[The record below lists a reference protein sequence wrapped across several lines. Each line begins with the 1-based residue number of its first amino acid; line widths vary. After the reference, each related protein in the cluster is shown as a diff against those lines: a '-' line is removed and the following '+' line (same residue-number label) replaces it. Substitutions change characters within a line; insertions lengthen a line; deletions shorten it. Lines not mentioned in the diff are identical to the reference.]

1 MEPALALYYSRGDL
15 AAAQPTIAV
24 YYGVAK
30 QREPSERAQAMA
42 STREFIKQKGRS
54 LPVTAKMLAEAEEC
68 KVRGVKSFKDGQLP
82 EALQAFRSA
91 MAKNPKLSQLLSYN
105 STIYSKLG
113 QHTEA
118 ISAADECVR
127 LHPSF
132 SGGWKSKASAQRAAR
147 QLREAVAT
155 LDAGLQELSG
165 VGEKKMAPLVKLR
178 QQCQNELEQM

>member
-1 MEPALALYYSRGDL
+1 MGIGQNGAIPHTHKGYLKI
-15 AAAQPTIAV
+15 PT
-24 YYGVAK
+24 
-30 QREPSERAQAMA
+30 
-42 STREFIKQKGRS
+42 
-54 LPVTAKMLAEAEEC
+54 L
-68 KVRGVKSFKDGQLP
+68 DGQLP